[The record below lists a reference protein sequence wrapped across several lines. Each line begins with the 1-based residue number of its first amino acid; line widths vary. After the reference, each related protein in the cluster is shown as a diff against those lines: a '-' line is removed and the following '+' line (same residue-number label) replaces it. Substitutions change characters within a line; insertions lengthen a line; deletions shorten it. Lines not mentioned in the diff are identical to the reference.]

1 MCSRADG
8 TAFIGGSG
16 GGVPCPDMT
25 CGNWTKGT
33 AEGSAMVGHFDRSGP
48 VTASWAQLV
57 ELEPLD
63 HRMQYGE
70 DPADRR

>member
-1 MCSRADG
+1 
-8 TAFIGGSG
+8 
-16 GGVPCPDMT
+16 MT

-63 HRMQYGE
+63 DRMQYGE